1 MRAGRANPSLVEN
14 IKAET
19 YGQKMPINQIAN
31 INIIDA
37 TLITIKPWDKSNID
51 AIRKAISDSDL
62 GLNPVVDGEIV
73 RLPIPSLTEERRK
86 EFVKIM
92 KNKIEET
99 KISIRQIRKEVL
111 DFIDEQKSK
120 KMIGEDDAE
129 RMEKDL
135 QKMVEDANTKVEK
148 LGEQKEKELM
158 VV

>member
-1 MRAGRANPSLVEN
+1 M
-14 IKAET
+14 
-19 YGQKMPINQIAN
+19 
-31 INIIDA
+31 
-37 TLITIKPWDKSNID
+37 
-51 AIRKAISDSDL
+51 
-62 GLNPVVDGEIV
+62 NPVVDGEIV